1 MNSRNKWLQTL
12 PASVPVILFMFTVK
26 QFYYVLGYFNLVSV
40 SVGGNLNHVGF
51 FYLFSLS
58 IYSRSYV
65 ALLLASSVTCFLSPN
80 DRSEEG

>member
-40 SVGGNLNHVGF
+40 SVEGNLNHVGYF
-51 FYLFSLS
+51 IYLAYPFTKKLCGF
-58 IYSRSYV
+58 
-65 ALLLASSVTCFLSPN
+65 ASCPKCNMLPQSQ
-80 DRSEEG
+80 